1 MENIFKE
8 ASRLGLQFSTS
19 RGLLNVTQLWDLSL
33 TDLDALA
40 VSLEEKAEKSGKK
53 SFLVEKSQKD
63 KLAKLQF
70 DIVHEILTDKFSEKK
85 ALAEKK
91 EIKEHNDKINALIAK
106 KKDESLEGLSVAELE
121 AQLK

>member
-1 MENIFKE
+1 MNNIFKE
-8 ASRLGLQFSTS
+8 ASRLGLTFSTS
-19 RGLLNVTQLWDLSL
+19 KGVLNVTQLWDLSL

-53 SFLVEKSQKD
+53 SFLIEKSQKD

-70 DIVHEILTDKFSEKK
+70 DIVHEILTDKLSEKK